1 MRRAVREWTPPTASN
16 GMTIRMGRRASLMAR
31 RSSSIG
37 FPSRGGKMSNASLK
51 RRVTASGRMAA

>member
-31 RSSSIG
+31 RSSFVG
-37 FPSRGGKMSNASLK
+37 FSLE
-51 RRVTASGRMAA
+51 GRKNV